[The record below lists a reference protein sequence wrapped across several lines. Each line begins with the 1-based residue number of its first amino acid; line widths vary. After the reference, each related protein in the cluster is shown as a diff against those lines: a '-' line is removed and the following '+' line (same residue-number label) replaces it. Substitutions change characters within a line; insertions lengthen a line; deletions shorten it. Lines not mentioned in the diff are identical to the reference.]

1 MTLSATTASASNPSS
16 PPNSSGASRTFSDSK
31 VVSYHSQVL
40 FDPDRLI
47 EIFVLDPAEAQAPS
61 DPQA

>member
-1 MTLSATTASASNPSS
+1 VL
-16 PPNSSGASRTFSDSK
+16 GRK

-47 EIFVLDPAEAQAPS
+47 EIFVLDDPGERGAATPADS
-61 DPQA
+61 DRE